1 MSDELMTVDEVAKYL
16 RIERQTLYAWRSKSY
31 KHKSHR
37 HTKGPRSIK
46 LGEHVLY
53 RQSDVDA
60 WLDKHSEDSDV

>member
-37 HTKGPRSIK
+37 HTKGQDVAEGKPPR
-46 LGEHVLY
+46 LPTLRGVP
-53 RQSDVDA
+53 
-60 WLDKHSEDSDV
+60 DKPGITTTKGK